1 MRRSLALALLVAI
14 ALSIVGAPS
23 PASSQSSGRVYLVPL
38 GPGVPVPMRELADHY
53 RQTYKLNVIVLP
65 ELVLGDPRVQDTT
78 RFQLV
83 ADELLGYMVR
93 KNPKPSS
100 EPGAAV
106 IGVTAQDMYI
116 RGLTWDWAFGYRE
129 GDRFAVVSTARM
141 DPTWFAEPANPALL
155 RTRLRKAV
163 TRMIGFQHFG
173 YRESTNRRSV
183 LFGLVRGLDDL
194 DRLAEDF

>member
-1 MRRSLALALLVAI
+1 MRRSLALALLAAI
-14 ALSIVGAPS
+14 ALSTVGLPS
-23 PASSQSSGRVYLVPL
+23 PASPQSSGRVYLVPL
-38 GPGVPVPMRELADHY
+38 GPGVPLRELADHY

-65 ELVLGDPRVQDTT
+65 ELALGDPRVQDTT
-78 RFQLV
+78 RFQLI

-106 IGVTAQDMYI
+106 IGVAAQDMYI

-141 DPTWFAEPANPALL
+141 DPTRRASCDPFPPRN
-155 RTRLRKAV
+155 RSTRRHV
-163 TRMIGFQHFG
+163 DT
-173 YRESTNRRSV
+173 
-183 LFGLVRGLDDL
+183 
-194 DRLAEDF
+194 DR

>member
-1 MRRSLALALLVAI
+1 MRRSLALALLAVI
-14 ALSIVGAPS
+14 ALSIVGSPS
-23 PASSQSSGRVYLVPL
+23 PASPQSSGRVYLVPL
-38 GPGVPVPMRELADHY
+38 GPGVPVPLRELADHY

-65 ELVLGDPRVQDTT
+65 ELALGDPRVQDTT
-78 RFQLV
+78 RFQLI

-106 IGVTAQDMYI
+106 IGVTVQDMYI

-141 DPTWFAEPANPALL
+141 DPSWFADPANPALL

-163 TRMIGFQHFG
+163 TRMIGFQHYG
-173 YRESTNRRSV
+173 HRESMNRGSV
-183 LFGLVRGLDDL
+183 LFGPVLGIDDL